1 MRLVKSFSLYTIAS
15 FVERGIA
22 FFLIPIFTFYLTTKD
37 FGILALLN
45 SISAFTLPMV
55 TLGIQGAI
63 SVAYFKGEK
72 NNYTSYFSSSI
83 IPPFIL
89 SIFLTVIVLIF
100 QDQISNYLEIPMI
113 WILII
118 PISSFLSFF
127 NSILLIDYQI
137 KDEPLK
143 YIAFS
148 LGSSLVNITLSLLLV
163 IVFKYGYAGR
173 FLGQNASVVLFAIIA
188 LYIMV
193 KKRGIIAKQFSKVNM
208 KDSLRFGLPI
218 IPHIFGLMV
227 INMSDRMFIDHF
239 YGKESLGIYNIG
251 YVLGSSIGIL
261 SGAFANAIIPFSYKL
276 FSENTL
282 ESKSKVVKVYWGFI
296 IFMFFTLLGIIFLSP
311 YIFKWFID
319 PKFEQGSNYVSWI
332 AIGYFFQGMYLL
344 FANIIFYLKKTK
356 VLFYMAFVNIGLNL
370 FLNYF
375 FVPSYGPMGAA
386 LALCI
391 SYFVFFLNISVYCNS
406 IYPLP
411 WIKAFYV
418 NK

>member
-83 IPPFIL
+83 IPPLIL
-89 SIFLTVIVLIF
+89 SLFLTVIVLIF

-208 KDSLRFGLPI
+208 KDSLWFGLPI